1 MTSYALL
8 TFLEANLVDDA
19 IPVLNWLI
27 NQQNNLGGFSSSR
40 DTVVGLQALYRI
52 VTRLSAPV
60 NLQIE
65 FTYNKGKTGKFS
77 VNQNTAMILQ
87 TTEVSSVAKQFF

>member
-19 IPVLNWLI
+19 IPILNWLI
-27 NQQNNLGGFSSSR
+27 NQQNNIGGFSSSR

-52 VTRLSAPV
+52 VTRLSSPV

-65 FTYNKGKTGKFS
+65 FAYHKGKTGKFS
-77 VNQNTAMILQ
+77 INQNTAMILQ
-87 TTEVSSVAKQFF
+87 TTEVSC

>member
-8 TFLEANLVDDA
+8 TFLEANLLDDA
-19 IPVLNWLI
+19 IPILNWLI
-27 NQQNNLGGFSSSR
+27 KQQNNLGGFTSSR
-40 DTVVGLQALYRI
+40 DTVIGLQALYRM
-52 VTRLSAPV
+52 VLRLASPV

-77 VNQNTAMILQ
+77 INQNTAMILQ
-87 TTEVSSVAKQFF
+87 NTEVILL

>member
-8 TFLEANLVDDA
+8 TFLEANLMDDT
-19 IPVLNWLI
+19 IPILNWLV

-65 FTYNKGKTGKFS
+65 FAYNKGKTGKFS
-77 VNQNTAMILQ
+77 INQNTAMILQ
-87 TTEVSSVAKQFF
+87 TTEVSC